1 MLRQRA
7 KPPSFAGS
15 QDYGT
20 HNRKFLML
28 MAKSMSSFTRAY
40 LAEAAA
46 SLKAIDPDAIE
57 AIVEIIATARENGG
71 RIFFLGVGGSAAN
84 ASHAVNDFRKIADV
98 ESYAPTDNV
107 PELTARANDDGWET
121 VFSQWLRGSRLD
133 VKDVIFV
140 LSVSG
145 GDVEKGLSLNIVA
158 ALDYAR
164 EVGCKIVGILGKGGG
179 YTAQVADAC
188 VIIPSENKAHV
199 TPHAEGFQAVVWH
212 LMVSHPSLKRTQ
224 TKWESVF

>member
-1 MLRQRA
+1 
-7 KPPSFAGS
+7 
-15 QDYGT
+15 
-20 HNRKFLML
+20 
-28 MAKSMSSFTRAY
+28 MSNFTRAY

-46 SLKAIDPDAIE
+46 SLEAIDSDAID
-57 AIVEIIATARENGG
+57 AIVDILATVRENGG

-84 ASHAVNDFRKIADV
+84 ASHAVNDFRKIADI
-98 ESYAPTDNV
+98 ESYAPTDNI

-121 VFSQWLRGSRLD
+121 VFTQWLRGSRLTA
-133 VKDVIFV
+133 KDVVFV

-145 GDVEKGLSLNIVA
+145 GDASKGLSLNIVS

-164 EVGCKIVGILGKGGG
+164 EVGCKIVGIVGKGGG
-179 YTAQVADAC
+179 HTAKVADAC
-188 VIIPSENKAHV
+188 VLIPSDNKEHV

-212 LMVSHPSLKRTQ
+212 LMVSHPKLKRTQ